1 MGAVVANDGKKTE
14 GRTADGSQSERE
26 VGLCFTCRY
35 ARRLTSAKGSGFY
48 RCEKAAEDDSL
59 VAYPPLPVTRCRAY
73 SKSAA
78 NTQTTAPD

>member
-1 MGAVVANDGKKTE
+1 MGAVVANDGKETE
-14 GRTADGSQSERE
+14 GRTTHGSQSERE

-35 ARRLTSAKGSGFY
+35 ARLLTSAKGSGFY

-73 SKSAA
+73 SRAA
-78 NTQTTAPD
+78 SNTETETSD